1 MTVQPADIEPEEQ
14 RGRAPAAADYRY
26 DPRFTPPQRVPW
38 SQLSPYFTA
47 AWGRAD
53 PGNPQPEH
61 VEEVGQT
68 GSGKT
73 RLMMHMLQDR
83 YTMRHSGAVIIC
95 TKADDTLFG
104 QMGWPIVRQ
113 VSEVAENPNVIFWPR
128 TRAMGNERRA
138 FHELQV
144 GELLHRMWRPRAN
157 TIVAFDEVGYVE
169 NLSSDMRALVQ
180 QYWREGRS
188 VGITVLAM
196 KQRPQGALRDMH
208 SETSWTIAFAP
219 KDRGDLERWAE
230 LFGARR
236 DWMPVFDSLDPD
248 RHEFIIRHSR
258 SREAYISW
266 VDVELVPQK
275 VKEGRG
281 YEARVR
287 GRST

>member
-1 MTVQPADIEPEEQ
+1 
-14 RGRAPAAADYRY
+14 
-26 DPRFTPPQRVPW
+26 
-38 SQLSPYFTA
+38 
-47 AWGRAD
+47 
-53 PGNPQPEH
+53 
-61 VEEVGQT
+61 
-68 GSGKT
+68 
-73 RLMMHMLQDR
+73 
-83 YTMRHSGAVIIC
+83 
-95 TKADDTLFG
+95 
-104 QMGWPIVRQ
+104 
-113 VSEVAENPNVIFWPR
+113 
-128 TRAMGNERRA
+128 
-138 FHELQV
+138 
-144 GELLHRMWRPRAN
+144 
-157 TIVAFDEVGYVE
+157 
-169 NLSSDMRALVQ
+169 
-180 QYWREGRS
+180 

-266 VDVELVPQK
+266 VDVELRPQK

-287 GRST
+287 GRSA

>member
-104 QMGWPIVRQ
+104 
-113 VSEVAENPNVIFWPR
+113 VADRPPGLRGGREP
-128 TRAMGNERRA
+128 ERD
-138 FHELQV
+138 
-144 GELLHRMWRPRAN
+144 LLAADP
-157 TIVAFDEVGYVE
+157 
-169 NLSSDMRALVQ
+169 
-180 QYWREGRS
+180 
-188 VGITVLAM
+188 
-196 KQRPQGALRDMH
+196 
-208 SETSWTIAFAP
+208 
-219 KDRGDLERWAE
+219 GD
-230 LFGARR
+230 G
-236 DWMPVFDSLDPD
+236 
-248 RHEFIIRHSR
+248 
-258 SREAYISW
+258 
-266 VDVELVPQK
+266 
-275 VKEGRG
+275 
-281 YEARVR
+281 
-287 GRST
+287 